1 MSGVSGRRIALDVA
15 GLFVVPAALVAI
27 FLFVP
32 RSVQWSLAFDH
43 GDPRPHALLTAA
55 YVHATPLHLYSNL
68 VAYVVAAGFTHW
80 LSLASGGRAWF
91 WQTVPVFLVVLP
103 VLVNLTDWLVFAVWY
118 PTWELRALG
127 FSGVAAGFGGM
138 LLVALARFV
147 GRRFDRALGRAV
159 GTATFLL
166 ALQVAALRYGGGATP
181 YVTGLVVGGLL
192 SLGWWYASRREGP
205 VVARPLPRETVQS
218 AAIVG
223 LILFVIAAVVL
234 ALFPRPEAV
243 ARGGV
248 LTGVVA
254 HAAGF
259 AWGIALSWATGRL
272 TDGVP

>member
-1 MSGVSGRRIALDVA
+1 VSVVSRRRVALDVA
-15 GLFVVPAALVAI
+15 GLLVVPAALVGV

-43 GDPRPHALLTAA
+43 GAPRPHALLTAA

-80 LSLASGGRAWF
+80 LSLASDARAWF
-91 WQTVPVFLVVLP
+91 WRTVPVFLTVLP

-118 PTWELRALG
+118 PAWELRALG
-127 FSGVAAGFGGM
+127 FSGVAAGFGGA

-147 GRRFDRALGRAV
+147 GRRFGPALGRTV
-159 GTATFLL
+159 GAATFLL
-166 ALQVAALRYGGGATP
+166 TLQVAALRYGGGATP
-181 YVTGLVVGGLL
+181 YVTALVVGGLL
-192 SLGWWYASRREGP
+192 ALGWRYAARRERP
-205 VVARPLPRETVQS
+205 VPTRPLRRETVQS
-218 AAIVG
+218 AAVVC
-223 LILFVIAAVVL
+223 LNLFVLAAVVL

-259 AWGIALSWATGRL
+259 AWGIGLSWVTGHATG
-272 TDGVP
+272 T